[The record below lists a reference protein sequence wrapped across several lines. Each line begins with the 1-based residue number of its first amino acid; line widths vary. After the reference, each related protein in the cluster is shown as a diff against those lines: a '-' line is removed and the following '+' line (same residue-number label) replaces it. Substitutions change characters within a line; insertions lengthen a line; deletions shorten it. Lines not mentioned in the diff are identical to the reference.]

1 MFETLEKAD
10 FVKTLK
16 LFILVVLTPL
26 MWFLALLI
34 LSNSGSGA
42 GATLALW
49 GVTGVAMTL
58 SVLVVVRLVQRIASG
73 IRQMFHTPLGVRI
86 DGDGVHQSGAADQDV
101 DLKWEDIRIIQHKGL
116 SHTIRGADK
125 SQRIEISTRLE
136 GHAAVSS
143 FLKFAFLLRQEA
155 GEDWNGLLHEVQARL
170 AGTGFHFHYDSDR
183 TNTVFI
189 DNQGIKHS
197 SGDGVEAEMSWQ
209 EMRQSS
215 LERQKDHL
223 HFRHKGS
230 KSSLAIP
237 RGTDSDDIIEEL
249 IRWALHTAPDFSSSL
264 R

>member
-1 MFETLEKAD
+1 MFETLAKAGYA
-10 FVKTLK
+10 KTLK
-16 LFILVVLTPL
+16 LFVLVVLTSL

-34 LSNSGSGA
+34 LSNSGSGV
-42 GATLALW
+42 GATVALW
-49 GVTGVAMTL
+49 SLTGVAMTL
-58 SVLVVVRLVQRIASG
+58 SVLVAVRLVQRITSG
-73 IRQMFHTPLGVRI
+73 IRQMFHTPLGVRV
-86 DGDGVHQSGAADQDV
+86 DVDGVHQSGAADRDV
-101 DLKWEDIRIIQHKGL
+101 DLKWEDIRLIQHRGL
-116 SHTIRGADK
+116 THTIRGADK
-125 SQRIEISTRLE
+125 NQRIEISTRLE

-155 GEDWNGLLHEVQARL
+155 GDEWNGLLGEVQARL

-197 SGDGVEAEMSWQ
+197 SADGVEAEMSWK

-215 LERQKDHL
+215 LERQKDQL
-223 HFRHKGS
+223 RFRHKGS

-249 IRWALHTAPDFSSSL
+249 IRWALHAAPDFSSS
-264 R
+264 RR